1 MLFGSGQLRYRIGLA
16 CSGRDDIS
24 ARSERVSAFQNLSV
38 NRWLWGA
45 VTNVRTAAGGAGPR
59 RSAKRGFRHQAGD
72 ARSVGRVP
80 RHGQFGAMGRGSEEM
95 RLARAD
101 LQLTTPLQKTHARA
115 AIAAIAIWLRRICI
129 SRRASNGL
137 ARRSSRIIL
146 IPQRFGA
153 GTRIGGTVGG
163 IFGWLGVSG
172 EKSSHRIKLLTSAR
186 GSLLRYQPLF
196 LSKAVD
202 RPRLSLSA
210 FPVSASHRRCGL
222 CRWFPA
228 TPCDIDAAWR
238 ALKAVLG
245 VCQIFAI
252 DTLRNRAISGM
263 RRTLARSLR
272 FGLLCNRYRQGC

>member
-95 RLARAD
+95 VLARAD

-186 GSLLRYQPLF
+186 GSLLRYHFRLTPPLLQHPLPF
-196 LSKAVD
+196 LS
-202 RPRLSLSA
+202 P
-210 FPVSASHRRCGL
+210 
-222 CRWFPA
+222 
-228 TPCDIDAAWR
+228 AAWR
-238 ALKAVLG
+238 GGARPRGVPPGAQAGRDAGGASWGVRPPSRAGWAVLPRPAG
-245 VCQIFAI
+245 P
-252 DTLRNRAISGM
+252 RE
-263 RRTLARSLR
+263 
-272 FGLLCNRYRQGC
+272 

>member
-95 RLARAD
+95 VLARAD

-186 GSLLRYQPLF
+186 GSLLRYHLKHRCRRGFDSDRLF
-196 LSKAVD
+196 GRK
-202 RPRLSLSA
+202 
-210 FPVSASHRRCGL
+210 CGWML
-222 CRWFPA
+222 
-228 TPCDIDAAWR
+228 
-238 ALKAVLG
+238 
-245 VCQIFAI
+245 
-252 DTLRNRAISGM
+252 
-263 RRTLARSLR
+263 
-272 FGLLCNRYRQGC
+272 